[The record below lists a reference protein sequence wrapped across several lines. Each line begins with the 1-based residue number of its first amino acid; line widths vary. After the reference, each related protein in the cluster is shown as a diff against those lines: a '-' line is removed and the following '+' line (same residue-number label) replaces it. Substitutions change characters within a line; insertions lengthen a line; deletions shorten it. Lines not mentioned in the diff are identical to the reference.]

1 LPRVTPICVSQQK
14 QQEALHLG
22 NAEDFM
28 FSFFC
33 ILGLS

>member
-1 LPRVTPICVSQQK
+1 MQQQQQ

-28 FSFFC
+28 ISFFC

>member
-1 LPRVTPICVSQQK
+1 MQQQQQ

-22 NAEDFM
+22 NAKDLM